1 MSQQIHTTDIKRDKL
16 DIMLR
21 ILEVTSTPVKKTHIL
36 YQAGINFYQLTK
48 YLDLLLKTGMMEQI
62 EEPFPGFRTTEKG
75 YMLLKMFSG
84 AELDSGI
91 RTK

>member
-1 MSQQIHTTDIKRDKL
+1 MSQQLHTTDIKRDKL

-48 YLDLLLKTGMMEQI
+48 YLDLLLRTGMVEQI
-62 EEPFPGFRTTEKG
+62 EDPFQGFKTTQKG
-75 YMLLKMFSG
+75 FVLLKMFAGTEIES
-84 AELDSGI
+84 ARI
-91 RTK
+91 